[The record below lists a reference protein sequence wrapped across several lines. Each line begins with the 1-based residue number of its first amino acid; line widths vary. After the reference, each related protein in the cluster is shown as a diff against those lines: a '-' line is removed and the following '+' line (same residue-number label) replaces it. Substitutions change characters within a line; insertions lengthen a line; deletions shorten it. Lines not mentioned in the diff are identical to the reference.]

1 MVLSNR
7 VKDILEIII
16 NSKDYITIAE
26 IAKNMGTSERT
37 IYREIPE
44 VTEIM
49 NQGGVTLSSVSRKG
63 LLMTGLPQDVQ
74 KLHEFMKQQDDILIH
89 TAELAQKLDD
99 ACL

>member
-1 MVLSNR
+1 
-7 VKDILEIII
+7 
-16 NSKDYITIAE
+16 
-26 IAKNMGTSERT
+26 
-37 IYREIPE
+37 
-44 VTEIM
+44 M
-49 NQGGVTLSSVSRKG
+49 NQCGVTLSSVSRKG